1 MRPDRVNILLV
12 DDQPAKLLSYE
23 AILAPL
29 GENLIQASSGNEALE
44 RLLKTD
50 IAVVLMDVS
59 MPDLDGFE
67 LASMIHEHPRHR
79 RAAIIFVSA
88 IHVTDID
95 RLRGYEVGGV
105 DYVSVPIE
113 PDLLRARVS
122 VFADLYRKTQQL
134 EQLNAELERRVEE
147 RTAALEASTGRLRE
161 SEEMLRET
169 DRRKDEFL
177 AMLAHELRNPLAPI
191 RNSVEYLRLK
201 ERDPELDWSYD
212 VIDRQVDH
220 LTRLVDDLLDVSR
233 ITRGKLEIRRK
244 RVDLSEILRGA
255 LETIQPQIT
264 RKGQRLHVSIPPGP
278 VELHA
283 DAVRMCQVLLNLLDN
298 AVKFTPDGG
307 TIWLTVE
314 REDGHLRI
322 CVRDQGKGLEPEEL
336 PQLFQMFYQSR
347 HTKTLSVGGLGI
359 GLALVRRLVEMH
371 GGKVEASSPG
381 LGMGSEFA
389 IRLPFAED
397 RLEAGASR
405 DIAAEDATGPA
416 SRRILVVDDNR
427 DSAESLTLLLRLAG
441 HEVMAVH
448 DGLAAVE
455 TVDSW
460 NAEIVLLDIG
470 LPEMDG
476 YEVASTLRQ
485 RPDGKRF
492 TLIAVTGWGQDA
504 DRRRSREAGFD
515 AHLTK
520 PVETTTL
527 QKLLAAIPAADAAV
541 SRP

>member
-233 ITRGKLEIRRK
+233 ITRGKLEIRRR

-283 DAVRMCQVLLNLLDN
+283 DAVRMTQVLLNLLDN

-322 CVRDQGKGLEPEEL
+322 RVRDQGKGLEPEEL

-371 GGKVEASSPG
+371 GGTVEASSPG